1 MKKSVLFVIIVL
13 AVAMTANA
21 QRNPVDDLFEKYS
34 GKDGITAVYISGRML
49 KMFSDLSREDKEVN
63 DLVGRLT
70 AIRILSI
77 DDPVI
82 SKSINLY
89 NELGG
94 SNYFKD
100 YEELMVIREGSDIV
114 RFMIKE
120 NGNRISE
127 LIMISGGE
135 GSNALISIRG
145 DIDLKSISAL
155 SKSMGIE
162 QLENLEKIDRK
173 QDIKK

>member
-1 MKKSVLFVIIVL
+1 MKRTVLFMMIVL
-13 AVAMTANA
+13 TVAMTANA
-21 QRNPVDDLFEKYS
+21 QRSPIDDLFEKYS
-34 GKDGITAVYISGRML
+34 GKDGITTVYISGRML
-49 KMFSDLSREDKEVN
+49 KLFSDLSQEEQEVN

-82 SKSINLY
+82 NKTVNLY

-94 SNYFKD
+94 SNYFRD
-100 YEELMVIREGSDIV
+100 YEELMVIREGADIV
-114 RFMIKE
+114 KFMIKE
-120 NGNRISE
+120 SGNRISE
-127 LIMISGGE
+127 LIMVSGGE
-135 GSNALISIRG
+135 SNALISIRG